1 MSTQPRLPSAV
12 PDQAPEFATVL
23 AHAPVIP
30 ETFFDLYGE
39 FWQRG
44 IVDQRTKEICRMR
57 NARVTDCGF
66 CKRVRF
72 GGARAA
78 GLTEEEVATIE
89 DGYAQRFG
97 ARETAA
103 LQLTDHI
110 IGMPRDIPSEDL
122 RRELQEHFSDPEIV
136 EIALG
141 VGLFMALAKV
151 LITLGLEPQDMPVT
165 VLPTPGS

>member
-12 PDQAPEFATVL
+12 PGKAPEFATVL

-39 FWQRG
+39 FWQHG
-44 IVDQRTKEICRMR
+44 LVDQRTKEICRMR

-72 GGARAA
+72 DGARAA
-78 GLTEEEVATIE
+78 GLSEDEVSAIE
-89 DGYAQRFG
+89 DGYAERFD
-97 ARETAA
+97 ARDTAA
-103 LQLTDHI
+103 LELTDHI
-110 IGMPRDIPSEDL
+110 IGMPQGAPPEQL
-122 RRELQEHFSDPEIV
+122 RKALGQHFSDPQIV

-141 VGLFMALAKV
+141 VSLFMALAKV
-151 LITLGLEPQDMPVT
+151 LITLGLEPEDMPVT
-165 VLPTPGS
+165 VLPTPGA